1 VDYRNV
7 KTSGADLAEMLK
19 LSSGRR
25 QVPVIVEGGRVSTG
39 YGGS

>member
-7 KTSGADLAEMLK
+7 KKSEAHLAEMLVH
-19 LSSGRR
+19 SRGSR
-25 QVPVIVEGGRVSTG
+25 QVPLIVEAGRVSTG

>member
-7 KTSGADLAEMLK
+7 KKSEAHLAEMLK
-19 LSSGRR
+19 HSGGVR

>member
-1 VDYRNV
+1 MDYRNV
-7 KTSGADLAEMLK
+7 KTSEVHLAEMLK
-19 LSSGRR
+19 HSGGVR

>member
-7 KTSGADLAEMLK
+7 KKSEAHLGEMLK
-19 LSSGRR
+19 HSGGVR

-39 YGGS
+39 YGGT